1 MREGGGA
8 PDRVWRGRL
17 TCSSSCSSPPR
28 GCWKM
33 IFTREVESLTAWC
46 QRPTAHDI
54 TEVSRTRGTHLAS
67 GVERGKQTRRRF
79 GVGSSCRNLPAR
91 FLMTV
96 SVFWARWP
104 LCAPPSLFFPLTSV
118 ASADHVLIMVWANTS
133 SFLCIAKL
141 LRC

>member
-1 MREGGGA
+1 MTVVQVCGKVEVLLIVCGA
-8 PDRVWRGRL
+8 VWRCRL

-54 TEVSRTRGTHLAS
+54 TEVSRTRATHLAS

-79 GVGSSCRNLPAR
+79 GLGSSCRNLPAR
-91 FLMTV
+91 FLMRV

-118 ASADHVLIMVWANTS
+118 VSADHVLIM
-133 SFLCIAKL
+133 L
-141 LRC
+141 